1 MVVFRRKIGGTITAW
16 WEWLR
21 GEVDELEL
29 GWLFTLGAEFV
40 GSGNLIF
47 PPLTIH
53 SRTLVNVGATL
64 HFHLYISFITRIRC
78 GVSQVFFN

>member
-1 MVVFRRKIGGTITAW
+1 MVVFRRKIRGAITAW

-21 GEVDELEL
+21 GEVDELESWDRYL
-29 GWLFTLGAEFV
+29 RWVRNLV

-53 SRTLVNVGATL
+53 SRTITSGLHYIFTYYQFYKQDTL
-64 HFHLYISFITRIRC
+64 WRFSNLQLS
-78 GVSQVFFN
+78 